1 MDRHADASPM
11 SVRRRIT
18 IVRQHKRNRFIFRRM
33 QDTVARTEG
42 RSDRVD
48 GCAMDPGLSA
58 LHSGVKVF
66 QVPGGEER

>member
-1 MDRHADASPM
+1 MDRRADASLM
-11 SVRRRIT
+11 SVRRRIA
-18 IVRQHKRNRFIFRRM
+18 IVRQHKRNRSILQRM
-33 QDTVARTEG
+33 QDYVARRDG